1 MNKKNIGKDNT
12 YSSKKVHQEDILILK
27 TVPQTQGHP
36 TLKKKQYDSFI
47 HILILKRWQWETS
60 LPHY

>member
-1 MNKKNIGKDNT
+1 MNKKYREGQYIFI
-12 YSSKKVHQEDILILK
+12 KKEVHQEDILILK

-47 HILILKRWQWETS
+47 HILILKCWQWETS